1 MDQESGNANRIL
13 KSQHR
18 FRMDRKSGQYGF
30 EYPRPFLSKQM
41 DQEPEISNGIP
52 ETIFV
57 ETDGQESGHGRKGI
71 PKAIFVDGTGHG
83 TESEYGR
90 MPKTVF
96 VDTDGPG
103 VRTWSKRNTQC
114 HFFRWTMTLTSD
126 RIWLNTQDH
135 FLNNTQANLIIAL
148 VDS

>member
-30 EYPRPFLSKQM
+30 EYSRPFLSKQM

-103 VRTWSKRNTQC
+103 VRQDMAEYPRP
-114 HFFRWTMTLTSD
+114 FFK
-126 RIWLNTQDH
+126 
-135 FLNNTQANLIIAL
+135 
-148 VDS
+148 